1 MLGILVLSV
10 DFDGDSTSNLRTT
23 GYITR
28 SKSQGMMQK
37 STASQGDPGIHLFA
51 TPSIILVPTVDFNGS
66 TTSDLGKTL
75 ATSYTTR
82 GKG

>member
-1 MLGILVLSV
+1 
-10 DFDGDSTSNLRTT
+10 
-23 GYITR
+23 
-28 SKSQGMMQK
+28 MQK

-66 TTSDLGKTL
+66 TTSDLGKTQ

-82 GKG
+82 GKGKGKVPASQGVKGMHLWYIIEFVSPYDLCTCV